1 MQQHNA
7 SRAMLQDN
15 IATPV
20 NTHSASRLA
29 AADQYGFHMQQGQHT
44 PGFSQFQLQPQVQ
57 LQQQQQQQLSP
68 YAAPGSHYRAHSD
81 SSILAAQ
88 QQQQQFMQ
96 QQQGFPMQGGQPQ
109 HIPAA
114 MQPLQAPHAGYAYSA
129 WPASASAG
137 GACISAAS
145 SAGGAYP
152 GQLQQQQQ
160 QQPAGTPLQQQGWH
174 QLSPASACSNLSPQ
188 HLAAA
193 LPAVRAAHSTA
204 GSISMQSTGSC
215 SGLGLQHVLKKY
227 RRAKALLQAH
237 LHETQRLKAVAAG
250 EAQKAAA
257 VAEQA
262 RALEAQ
268 LTASTAAVA
277 DATVAQQRLQQQVRR
292 SALVRCSAR
301 HTVMLQHVV
310 SSAHKPS
317 TSSAIIPDAICCL
330 GHCIHA
336 QIHLFPHLLCV
347 RLTLQP
353 ALLLCCG
360 VLLFCCILQLD
371 ELRVGSEESHN
382 SRSKFQQDQLS
393 KLVSDD
399 STPALYYRTMLGTC
413 ILFALTLLLQADFN
427 YGNRMMCAFSV
438 T

>member
-1 MQQHNA
+1 LTVMLANSSKAAVDLQDLPLSVLGQQRAAPVKNLGYATASQQQQQSPCQPQLSSSEVVAFEGGQQPGDSDAMQQHHA
-7 SRAMLQDN
+7 SRSMLQEN
-15 IATPV
+15 IVTPV
-20 NTHSASRLA
+20 NTHSASRSA
-29 AADQYGFHMQQGQHT
+29 AADQYGFSMQQGQHT
-44 PGFSQFQLQPQVQ
+44 PGFSPFQLQPEVQ
-57 LQQQQQQQLSP
+57 LQQQQQQQM
-68 YAAPGSHYRAHSD
+68 YAAAGGHYRTHSE

-88 QQQQQFMQ
+88 QQQYMQ
-96 QQQGFPMQGGQPQ
+96 QPQGFPMHASQGGQPQ
-109 HIPAA
+109 QISAA

-160 QQPAGTPLQQQGWH
+160 PAGTPLQQQGWY

-188 HLAAA
+188 HLIAA

-257 VAEQA
+257 AAEQA

-268 LTASTAAVA
+268 LRASTAAVA
-277 DATVAQQRLQQQVRR
+277 EATVAQQRLQQQVRD
-292 SALVRCSAR
+292 AAPGKLYCCSMPDA
-301 HTVMLQHVV
+301 
-310 SSAHKPS
+310 SAHQGLRWFAVINWIDS
-317 TSSAIIPDAICCL
+317 LRALQSCFTHVFHSCL
-330 GHCIHA
+330 VWG
-336 QIHLFPHLLCV
+336 
-347 RLTLQP
+347 
-353 ALLLCCG
+353 
-360 VLLFCCILQLD
+360 
-371 ELRVGSEESHN
+371 
-382 SRSKFQQDQLS
+382 
-393 KLVSDD
+393 
-399 STPALYYRTMLGTC
+399 
-413 ILFALTLLLQADFN
+413 
-427 YGNRMMCAFSV
+427 
-438 T
+438 

>member
-1 MQQHNA
+1 MLANSSKAAVDLQDLPLSVLGQQRAAPAKTAGCTTASQQQQQSPCQPQLSSSEVVAFEGGQQPGVSDAMQQHHA
-7 SRAMLQDN
+7 SRSMLQEN
-15 IATPV
+15 IVTPV

-29 AADQYGFHMQQGQHT
+29 AADQYGFNMQQGQHT
-44 PGFSQFQLQPQVQ
+44 PGFSPFQLQPEVQ
-57 LQQQQQQQLSP
+57 LQQQQQISS
-68 YAAPGSHYRAHSD
+68 YAAAGGHYRTHSE

-88 QQQQQFMQ
+88 QQQYMQ
-96 QQQGFPMQGGQPQ
+96 QPQGFSMHASQGGQPQ
-109 HIPAA
+109 QMPAAA
-114 MQPLQAPHAGYAYSA
+114 MQPLQAPHASYAYSA

-160 QQPAGTPLQQQGWH
+160 PAGTPLQQQGWY

-188 HLAAA
+188 HLIAA

-257 VAEQA
+257 AAEQA

-277 DATVAQQRLQQQVRR
+277 DATVAQQRLQQQVRD
-292 SALVRCSAR
+292 AAPG
-301 HTVMLQHVV
+301 MLQCC
-310 SSAHKPS
+310 SMPNASAHQ
-317 TSSAIIPDAICCL
+317 
-330 GHCIHA
+330 G
-336 QIHLFPHLLCV
+336 
-347 RLTLQP
+347 
-353 ALLLCCG
+353 
-360 VLLFCCILQLD
+360 
-371 ELRVGSEESHN
+371 LR
-382 SRSKFQQDQLS
+382 
-393 KLVSDD
+393 
-399 STPALYYRTMLGTC
+399 
-413 ILFALTLLLQADFN
+413 
-427 YGNRMMCAFSV
+427 
-438 T
+438 